1 MREKEGDVKS
11 RKETKASPRVTVVPW
26 TSRAAI
32 QEWGGG
38 QRSPGELLQ
47 EQNGTDG
54 PSDAFDHTESS
65 SQRNTT
71 ILPRSFGKNLG
82 WRLRKLIK

>member
-1 MREKEGDVKS
+1 MREKEGDIRS
-11 RKETKASPRVTVVPW
+11 REQTKASPRVTVVPG
-26 TSRAAI
+26 TSRAAT

-54 PSDAFDHTESS
+54 PSDAFDRTESS
-65 SQRNTT
+65 SQKNTT
-71 ILPRSFGKNLG
+71 ILPQSFGKN
-82 WRLRKLIK
+82 